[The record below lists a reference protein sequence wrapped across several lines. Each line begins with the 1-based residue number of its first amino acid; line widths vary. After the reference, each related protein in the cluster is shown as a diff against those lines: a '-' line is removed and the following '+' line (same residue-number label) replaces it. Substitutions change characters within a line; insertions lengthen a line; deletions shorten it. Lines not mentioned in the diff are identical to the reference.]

1 MNNSPRERRQ
11 EMPRWNERGDMVR
24 QALSQSLP
32 WFAFVNIS
40 FALLIALR
48 NRLFIDFDDHVLSHN
63 ALIPFVERGIYL
75 VIAASLLLILV
86 GWLSAKQPSISLQ
99 GLGLTLV
106 AVLSL
111 IWAFSC
117 YCFVVFWHLPI
128 AYPLGTILLLTAM
141 AALYFYPQALLT
153 YVLPLW
159 LSLPLASYQLNNG
172 MNTRFALIWLILTL
186 ILLYGRYMLMRWFN
200 EAWWRYE
207 QNQLLISRLDML
219 AHQDGLTAT
228 ANRRALENHLREAM
242 TQQRPF
248 SLIMLDVDY
257 FKRYNDHYG
266 HQAGDECLTAVA
278 AVLKESVRTPE
289 DVVGRYGGEEFV
301 VVLLDASTDEAE
313 RVAARIQQRLQQRA
327 LAHAAS
333 EVSAQVTV
341 SMGIASTTSD
351 CSAEQL
357 IAHADEA
364 LYRAKRQGRNRWSF

>member
-86 GWLSAKQPSISLQ
+86 GWLSAKQLSITLQ

-159 LSLPLASYQLNNG
+159 LSLPFASYQLNNG

-228 ANRRALENHLREAM
+228 ANRRALENHLSEAM

-301 VVLLDASTDEAE
+301 VMLLDASTDEAE